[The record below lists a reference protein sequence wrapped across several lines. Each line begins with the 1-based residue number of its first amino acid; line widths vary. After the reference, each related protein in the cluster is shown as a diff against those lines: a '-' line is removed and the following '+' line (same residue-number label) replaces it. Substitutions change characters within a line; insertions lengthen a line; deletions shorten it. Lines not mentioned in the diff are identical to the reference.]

1 MVSPLI
7 LLVIGFFCFIVGL
20 AIGYWFT
27 NMDKSLNASRVDAAK
42 QELAEYKEHVSSH
55 FEKSAEHFEAI
66 GRQYRELYDHMAAS
80 AETLL
85 PSDAGAAGERN
96 PFPRIG
102 ATVAAAAAAVEAVE
116 AATAE
121 VSEPVSD
128 EAVEPTQESADTVV
142 SASDSSPSD
151 VATEDTVEVIA
162 AEADPETKAFE
173 PDAIEVTDS
182 DADTIEAEAVQLG
195 DDPLESSTDADAE
208 DDLDAT
214 AEMPAVK
221 TATTDDDS
229 AVDTETSVANGA
241 AGTPHLSSVE
251 DDPEDDASRERAA

>member
-27 NMDKSLNASRVDAAK
+27 NMDKSLSASRVDAAK

-85 PSDAGAAGERN
+85 PSEAGAAGERN

-102 ATVAAAAAAVEAVE
+102 ATVAAAAAAAE

-121 VSEPVSD
+121 ASEPVPDEVVEPAEESA
-128 EAVEPTQESADTVV
+128 EAVAGADA
-142 SASDSSPSD
+142 SRASD
-151 VATEDTVEVIA
+151 VVA
-162 AEADPETKAFE
+162 AEVDAETVASEPEAGE
-173 PDAIEVTDS
+173 AIDS
-182 DADTIEAEAVQLG
+182 DADTIEAEAVQL
-195 DDPLESSTDADAE
+195 DDDQTEPGTEADSEA
-208 DDLDAT
+208 DLDAT
-214 AEMPAVK
+214 AEMPAVTVE
-221 TATTDDDS
+221 TAEDKNIADTD
-229 AVDTETSVANGA
+229 AQTPVANGA
-241 AGTPHLSSVE
+241 AGAPHLSSVE
-251 DDPEDDASRERAA
+251 DAPEDDTSRERAA